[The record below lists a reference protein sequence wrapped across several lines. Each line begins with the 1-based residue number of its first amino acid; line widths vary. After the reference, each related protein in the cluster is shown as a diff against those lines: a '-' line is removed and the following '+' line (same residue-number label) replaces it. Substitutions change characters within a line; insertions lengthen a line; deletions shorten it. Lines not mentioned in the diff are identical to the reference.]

1 MTDADALLARDIAH
15 RALALDVRQSFL
27 VQSPAGSGKTE
38 LLIQRYLALLGIVE
52 RPEQVLAMTFTRKA
66 AAEMRERI
74 VAALREAAELP
85 AVSPMPAASSDHH
98 ARTRALAAA
107 ALARD
112 RAHGW
117 DLVAHPA
124 RLAVY
129 TIDAFCASVVRQA
142 PLATGLGSLPRFE
155 EHADYLYRQ
164 AAREA
169 LAAAAADDAQW
180 RALLAHLDNDAE
192 RVVALLSSM
201 LAKRDQWLRHV
212 GLARPDALRE
222 PLERALQH
230 EIAGELDEVRR
241 RVSARRARG
250 TRALR
255 TACVR
260 QSAP

>member
-1 MTDADALLARDIAH
+1 
-15 RALALDVRQSFL
+15 
-27 VQSPAGSGKTE
+27 
-38 LLIQRYLALLGIVE
+38 
-52 RPEQVLAMTFTRKA
+52 MTFTRKA

-85 AVSPMPAASSDHH
+85 AVSPVPAPSSDHH

-212 GLARPDALRE
+212 GLARPDASA
-222 PLERALQH
+222 RAPR
-230 EIAGELDEVRR
+230 ARVKARDRR
-241 RVSARRARG
+241 R
-250 TRALR
+250 TR
-255 TACVR
+255 
-260 QSAP
+260 